1 MVRNIKLL
9 ILLIIL
15 FPMLEGCSSFG
26 KGVTEALIE
35 NSEKKDKRSCQI
47 WTEGFE
53 GINASIQKHA
63 NILRNQGTTKVLMVH
78 GVGHHIPGYA
88 TILLEKLS
96 KELDLTV
103 MSKPHKDLTL
113 SSPYDPSKNLGNL
126 RLDRL
131 QSKDRSK
138 ELLFY
143 ELTWSSI
150 TDSEKEVLADDDS
163 GPHSFR
169 RAKANDKLKKF
180 SNDAI
185 SDPMIYLGEKQE
197 DMKLTVSESFC
208 WMINHRWSD
217 FPSGIHKPCDLN
229 HPGRFRNAE
238 EDDYIFISHSLGS
251 RITIDALQR
260 LSRLVNEKDFQKLYP
275 GLERLHHTL
284 QNKELTLFMLSNQL
298 PLLQLGRS
306 LPEVLNEHEKYCSP
320 QGRNYAERFSNKI
333 HIVAFNDPN
342 DILSYNIPKGFR
354 DKYLDSRL
362 CATISNIS
370 LNVAHV
376 VDIFGVME
384 IASPFTA
391 HTGYDHDERVVALL
405 VHGLSNKN
413 IPPIIKE
420 RCQWFE
426 LSR

>member
-1 MVRNIKLL
+1 
-9 ILLIIL
+9 
-15 FPMLEGCSSFG
+15 MLEGCSSFG

-96 KELDLTV
+96 KELDLTL
-103 MSKPHKDLTL
+103 MSQPHKDLTL
-113 SSPYDPSKNLGNL
+113 SAPYDPSKNLGNL

-169 RAKANDKLKKF
+169 RAKTNDSLKKF

-197 DMKLTVSESFC
+197 DMKFSVSESFC

-229 HPGRFRNAE
+229 HPGRFKNAE

-251 RITIDALQR
+251 RITIDAIQMMA
-260 LSRLVNEKDFQKLYP
+260 
-275 GLERLHHTL
+275 TL
-284 QNKELTLFMLSNQL
+284 LNSPEFRNRYTSMDKVHRTIQNRNLTLFMLSNQL
-298 PLLQLGRS
+298 PLLQLGRT
-306 LPEVLNEHEKYCSP
+306 LPEVSNEHEKYCTP
-320 QGRNYAERFSNKI
+320 QGSHYAERISNQL
-333 HIVAFNDPN
+333 HIVAFSDPN
-342 DILSYNIPKGFR
+342 DILSYVIPQGYK

-362 CATISNIS
+362 CAKISNIS
-370 LNVAHV
+370 INVAHV
-376 VDIFGVME
+376 IDVFGILEM
-384 IASPFTA
+384 ASPMQA
-391 HTGYDHDERVVALL
+391 HTGYDSDDRVVALL
-405 VHGLSNKN
+405 AHGISNIN
-413 IPPIIKE
+413 MAPIIKE
-420 RCQWFE
+420 RCEWFD
-426 LSR
+426 LNG